1 MICTPSSGCLFACAD
16 NVVIGGTGL
25 PKNECSGPDWTVR
38 SLVLPDDAM
47 GRNGHRSDSR
57 AVGADDARQLNRR
70 HRRAQAAECSDE
82 DRDAVSLFDWN
93 TNVDGI
99 AGP

>member
-1 MICTPSSGCLFACAD
+1 
-16 NVVIGGTGL
+16 
-25 PKNECSGPDWTVR
+25 
-38 SLVLPDDAM
+38 M